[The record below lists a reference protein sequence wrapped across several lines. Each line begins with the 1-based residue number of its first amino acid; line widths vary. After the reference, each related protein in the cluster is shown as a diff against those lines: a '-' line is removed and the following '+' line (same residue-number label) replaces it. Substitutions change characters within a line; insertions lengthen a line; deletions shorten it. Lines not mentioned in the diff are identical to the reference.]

1 MQNTPLIQT
10 IIASSLLYS
19 VSTLY
24 YSLPPL
30 PIQSLILLAITS
42 SLEVLYGT
50 KRLAPTL
57 ALCCI
62 SYPLLSLPLLTTL
75 ATSNYLIYA
84 SSVPAYFRYRVMKGI
99 VVDDKFIIHAIALWS
114 VVNAGM
120 IKVLLHLLWVL
131 VVVTSPLN
139 KVRLPLSVS
148 KIFERK
154 GNSRRGKVHHQPQ
167 NERRKRL
174 LLTKRM

>member
-1 MQNTPLIQT
+1 M
-10 IIASSLLYS
+10 
-19 VSTLY
+19 
-24 YSLPPL
+24 
-30 PIQSLILLAITS
+30 
-42 SLEVLYGT
+42 
-50 KRLAPTL
+50 
-57 ALCCI
+57 
-62 SYPLLSLPLLTTL
+62 
-75 ATSNYLIYA
+75 
-84 SSVPAYFRYRVMKGI
+84 
-99 VVDDKFIIHAIALWS
+99 DDKFIIHAIALWS

-167 NERRKRL
+167 NERREEAAVDQAHVETLMALGFGRDQVVQAL
-174 LLTKRM
+174 RVSNGDVDAAAGFLFDNGR